1 MSMPPA
7 PSPRIDEQLRAA
19 DEILPELRE
28 CSLHLRQ
35 LWFDAPCASTR
46 QITKCLCHRLS
57 PYIQVFETDPQTMVL
72 AEQAEERVY
81 RQWRTSLNRTLQIED
96 FMNFVATAT
105 QGDGALRTT
114 PVWISSQDG
123 NEHVA
128 MVSATEASDRL
139 RTLVDWLNDGTLGE
153 GTLRAVRALAMIN
166 NAHAFNDANGRLGRA
181 VFNLCLHDHGM
192 RETCFVPLSTFA
204 VLSHGGY
211 EIRLREAELLNEWEG
226 LLSYHCD
233 VISLY
238 SKLDELPA
246 RKE

>member
-1 MSMPPA
+1 MSMPPT
-7 PSPRIDEQLRAA
+7 PSPGILGKLRAT
-19 DEILPELRE
+19 DEILPELHE
-28 CSLHLRQ
+28 CSRHLRQ
-35 LWFDAPCASTR
+35 LWVDAPCASTR
-46 QITKCLCHRLS
+46 QITELLCHRLS
-57 PYIQVFETDPQTMVL
+57 PYIQAYEADARTILL
-72 AEQAEERVY
+72 AEHAEELVY

-96 FMNFVATAT
+96 LMNFVATST

-123 NEHVA
+123 KENLP
-128 MVSATEASDRL
+128 MVPAAEASDRL
-139 RTLVDWLNDGTLGE
+139 RTLVDWLNDGTLGR

-192 RETCFVPLSTFA
+192 KETCFVPLSTFA

-226 LLSYHCD
+226 LISYHCD

-246 RKE
+246 RQE